1 MGSKKIISWVA
12 LAALWLSCL
21 AMSPA
26 FASKADDTLVAAWPK
41 EVPNID
47 AYYSSDIRE
56 GVVLGYYIWDT
67 LIYRDP
73 KTNEYVPLLAT
84 SWKYENPTTIDFD
97 LRHDVKFQNG
107 EPFTADDV
115 VYTINWALDPD
126 NHVALPSYINW
137 IKKVEKLGK
146 YKVRIIT
153 HKPFP
158 PALEYLADIVPIYPH
173 EYHAKVG
180 PSKFALHPIGTGP
193 YKVTSVVPGKE
204 VKLEKNTNYFSD
216 SPKGTPHIGKIVMRV
231 IPSKS
236 TQIADL
242 MSGQVD
248 WIYQVPSDQAEKLKT
263 LSNITV
269 KTAGAFRF
277 GYLTMDAAGRTGK
290 DNPFTKLKV
299 RQAVSYAIDRKAIV
313 NSLVRGVSKVINSA
327 CSPMQV
333 GCTEDVK
340 AYHYDPEKAKK
351 LLAEA
356 GYPNGFTTDFY
367 AYRQPEYAQAMMGY
381 LNTIGIKTHFQQL
394 QYSALR
400 GKIRSGDVAF
410 AFMTWGSNSIAD
422 ISASTS
428 LFFEGAPDDMARDP
442 KVEALLK
449 KADSTVDKEKRN
461 AIYKQALERI
471 AEQAYWLPLF
481 TYSIN
486 YAFSKELD
494 WTPTN
499 DEVFRLFQAKWK

>member
-1 MGSKKIISWVA
+1 MNNKIVSCVA
-12 LAALWLSCL
+12 LLALSLSCL
-21 AMSPA
+21 MVPPA
-26 FASKADDTLVAAWPK
+26 FAGKADDTLVVAWPK

-47 AYYSSDIRE
+47 AYFSDVIRE
-56 GVVLGYYIWDT
+56 GVVLNYYIWDT
-67 LIYRDP
+67 LVYRDP
-73 KTNEYVPLLAT
+73 KTNKYVPLLAT

-107 EPFTADDV
+107 QPFTADDV
-115 VYTINWALDPD
+115 VYTINWAVNPD
-126 NHVALPSYINW
+126 SHVALPSYVNW
-137 IKKVEKLGK
+137 IEKAEKLGK

-153 HKPFP
+153 KRPFP
-158 PALEYLADIVPIYPH
+158 PALEFLADVIPIYPH

-180 PSKFALHPIGTGP
+180 PQGFALHPIGTGP
-193 YKVTSVVPGKE
+193 YKVTKVVPGKE
-204 VKLEKNTNYFSD
+204 VDLVKNSDYFSN
-216 SPKGTPHIGKIVMRV
+216 SPKGKPHIGKIVMRV
-231 IPSKS
+231 IPDKS

-242 MSGQVD
+242 ISGQVD
-248 WIYQVPSDQAEKLKT
+248 WIYQVPIDQAEKLKT
-263 LSNITV
+263 IPNVTV

-277 GYLTMDAAGRTGK
+277 GYLTMDAAGRSGK

-299 RQAVSYAIDRKAIV
+299 RQAVSYAIDRQAIV
-313 NSLVRGVSKVINSA
+313 DSLVKGVSKVINSV

-333 GCTEDVK
+333 GCTEDVMK
-340 AYHYDPEKAKK
+340 YHYDPAKAKK

-356 GYPNGFTTDFY
+356 GYPHGFTTEFY

-381 LNTIGIKTHFQQL
+381 LTAVGIKTKFQQL

-400 GKIRSGDVAF
+400 DKIRSGKVPF
-410 AFMTWGSNSIAD
+410 AFMTWGSNSIGD

-428 LFFEGAPDDMARDP
+428 AFFEGEPDDMARDP

-449 KADSTVDKEKRN
+449 QADGTVDKTER
-461 AIYKQALERI
+461 AALYKQALERI
-471 AEQAYWLPLF
+471 AQQAYWLPLF

-486 YAFSKELD
+486 YAFSKDLD